1 MHRRSTAPSS
11 SVRGSRLLP
20 LWALMAEGTLALA
33 VVVLGAFSGSVV
45 LIAVGLPA
53 VLLSAFCLVVTV
65 LSGASAA
72 SATAGP
78 ASPPRRIR
86 PSPGSAAPRDR
97 S

>member
-1 MHRRSTAPSS
+1 MHSRSTAPSS
-11 SVRGSRLLP
+11 RARGARLLP
-20 LWALMAEGTLALA
+20 LWALGGEGTLALA
-33 VVVLGAFSGSVV
+33 VVVLGAFSGDLV
-45 LIAVGLPA
+45 LLAVGLPA

-65 LSGASAA
+65 LRDPSAA
-72 SATAGP
+72 ARP